1 MVYIEGVVVGYVP
14 ESYLI
19 GGKKMYSL
27 LSLEHGY
34 VGEGQPTRKRELT
47 TLSL

>member
-1 MVYIEGVVVGYVP
+1 MSQRAISLE
-14 ESYLI
+14 E
-19 GGKKMYSL
+19 KKMYSR

-47 TLSL
+47 TVSL